1 MTLEQKEISPE
12 SELDQLIQLL
22 NGLLMGASTP
32 AMPKDLENNKKIKK
46 IYDYMVVLRELVASY
61 AKGEFSADR
70 ELKGYIGGSL
80 KALQGNLRHLSWQV
94 EMVAAGDFSQRVEFM
109 GEFAIAFNSMVV
121 RLHRSLEDLRQHEE
135 LLTSF
140 TESLKEEIAVRI
152 KAEEALR
159 ISEERYRTLSA
170 QDPLTGQYNRRHFFN
185 LAISEFSRLKRNN
198 GTLTLCMMDVDH
210 FKNFNDTYGHLN
222 GDLALQQLGK
232 ISADSLRQMDF
243 LGRYGGEEFIFL
255 LPETDHDLGMQI
267 AERLRN
273 SIAATPVK
281 LENGKSANITVSIG
295 LTAVD
300 GKSITGKPNSALREA
315 IQTADNALYKAKAD
329 GRNRVVSCKQ
339 LI

>member
-1 MTLEQKEISPE
+1 
-12 SELDQLIQLL
+12 
-22 NGLLMGASTP
+22 
-32 AMPKDLENNKKIKK
+32 
-46 IYDYMVVLRELVASY
+46 MVVLRKLVASY
-61 AKGEFSADR
+61 AKGEFLADR

-232 ISADSLRQMDF
+232 IAADSLRQMDF

-255 LPETDHDLGMQI
+255 LPETDHDMGMQI

-273 SIAATPVK
+273 SIATTPVK
-281 LENGKSANITVSIG
+281 LENGKTANITVSIG
-295 LTAVD
+295 LTSVD
-300 GKSITGKPNSALREA
+300 GKNITGKPNSALREA